1 MLKYIMAASIHFAQI
16 TKKQDLL
23 PNKQQQCYGIQLS
36 SISKNAGPSGTVL
49 QAMRPR
55 RIATEQD
62 NGSSALTF
70 CQFLLLGSSQALE
83 FSSLCKCGRPTAD
96 IEAKT

>member
-62 NGSSALTF
+62 NGSSALHSLF
-70 CQFLLLGSSQALE
+70 ASS
-83 FSSLCKCGRPTAD
+83 FSLAAAKRLSLAACANVDGLQQT
-96 IEAKT
+96 

>member
-36 SISKNAGPSGTVL
+36 SISKKYGAIRYCITG
-49 QAMRPR
+49 
-55 RIATEQD
+55 D
-62 NGSSALTF
+62 
-70 CQFLLLGSSQALE
+70 
-83 FSSLCKCGRPTAD
+83 
-96 IEAKT
+96 EAKTNSYRTRQWEFSTHFLPVPSPWQQPSAWV